1 MTPHH
6 TDVVKQIKGLFEKA
20 PILAIPSD
28 GTFIIC
34 IDASDSHWGEV
45 FLELQN
51 NGSDAVVH
59 YANGSVDDNRRNY
72 LSMEKEI
79 LMIVKSL
86 KYFKFCVAC

>member
-6 TDVVKQIKGLFEKA
+6 TNVVKQIKCLFEKA
-20 PILAIPSD
+20 PILAIPSN

-34 IDASDSHWGEV
+34 IDASESHWGAV

-51 NGSDAVVH
+51 NGSDAIVH
-59 YANGSVDDNRRNY
+59 YANGSVDDNQCNY